1 MSGPITTILLAP
13 SKVTDIHANTT
24 DDDPKFDTGV
34 ATTPLPGN
42 TLSYAMSTAY
52 TETNAPS
59 GTDINEPTSQ
69 YHDDKRIYA
78 FAETGISKEVTMHIA
93 NLIEGTTYKMIVTDS
108 TDDTEAYTPKNRV
121 KIITFKYVN
130 NDIVWSQPG
139 NSKFYVKTTDMSTDH
154 TDYVTADR
162 VTDTQ
167 YTESIHTNIARI
179 VVTGTNVYNGAKL
192 QISISSP
199 STVTESRTEGQA
211 EADIAWCSLAFSTNP
226 DTAAP
231 LLVTGGPLAPN
242 TQYLAGVA
250 APTDESKTDVQWIFD
265 RIGFPATEYQEVAI
279 SKVHLT
285 YTAVDTLSATE
296 VPLAVDMLRVNPP
309 NANESSFYV
318 LIPKPKENETLND
331 LTPVT
336 VTTGLSPVIFDI
348 PNGITSD
355 GVAKEFEYAMAYE
368 DENGYIGPY
377 SGSESALKL
386 SDKPG
391 RVNDLKVTNPP
402 PVSGTG
408 NVTLV
413 WKADGYIAKGTTL
426 TKFKVYYKL
435 GSENVAVEGTTTL
448 TATESDLIHELKAD
462 SETDSETD
470 SFSFDISSGLY
481 TAMIDATATTYSAS
495 AGPDDKYFF
504 WVVPVAT
511 KNSDDTIE
519 FTGEP
524 SFPFSLGY
532 DSSGIADDAAGYD
545 TPGGLAVAAV
555 PTAPIVQTA
564 GTNVD
569 ADGVTLFVGNDNSAI
584 DAESNMSQRIGI
596 TVDSSVLSGSAN
608 GTDGAD
614 IGVYYR
620 VFSGDVTGI
629 DKDTELPSDL
639 GQTFTNLLRV
649 DNVFTIEGSVK
660 IYTSLTDTAPVNSS
674 NLVNGTGYIVQ
685 VAYGYMHTDDTDA
698 DTDDTDAVDTLVISE
713 LYTSGT
719 LTPSTIPAMSD
730 LYETGTTDAGETSVS
745 INGGNPNGFI
755 TDDNHE
761 STAEIKLDF
770 DYSNPILFGG
780 LSVLTT
786 LNVKVRREDVES
798 YRTRDAQGDTTAYID
813 KSLDYNADGEYT
825 LTSTDFSNIAHGALY
840 NIQLGVTSNNGASAG
855 TDGTIDTIT
864 TIAKMGATY
873 TGALTKLAD
882 NDDGSLP
889 TSRDS
894 NGDLAY
900 HLEFYEMA
908 DTENTGGYAADY
920 YRLVGVQEIDGA
932 LVTVVDEIFAN
943 PIAAASRNQG
953 GKVSLLSSGTTGTDT
968 GTGTG
973 IAVPIGDGDS
983 VDRNKVLLGGSATS
997 TPSDVIFNTLPGGH
1011 DNNWMKD
1018 GADGTST
1025 TTTVKIDTDVAEPG
1039 QAIHYAI
1046 IPYAAHTTI
1055 YPTLTGNGLPGKPFV
1070 HPIKNDV
1077 DLRLVLKDG
1086 DARID
1091 GLANDT
1097 TITGQTGLK
1106 VSWKP
1111 ASSAVA
1117 NATIK
1122 SFEVT
1127 LFTIAD
1133 IKSGDISYID
1143 GAYALA
1149 NGKVRATR
1157 IGEIIAVVA
1166 SNQDI
1171 ETVYNHTFDDLIV
1184 GTPYIVRISTVLE
1197 YGTADSN
1204 GIKDTKRTPGVFA
1217 GSSTGLYSASV
1228 YAEPMPGSDDNLTY
1242 PVDFSTSKTEPKLW
1256 IPTSTPGVALN
1267 RNKHFPG
1274 SATLVI
1280 NNSGSTIT
1288 HASMVQIFGPSG
1300 PPSGVTNG
1308 SNSFVYDLKT
1318 EAMAD
1323 GKVTPVAS
1331 GTVVSITGSDLN
1343 NAVYTYSMLEYTIG
1357 NDYLGTDWS
1366 REQNYIFVAN
1376 VVGGVVHDGTL
1387 LPP

>member
-1 MSGPITTILLAP
+1 MSGPTTTILLAP
-13 SKVTDIHANTT
+13 SKVTEIHANTT
-24 DDDPKFDTGV
+24 DGDAKFDTGV
-34 ATTPLPGN
+34 AVTPLPGN

-52 TETNAPS
+52 TDTNAP
-59 GTDINEPTSQ
+59 TDASDPNYP
-69 YHDDKRIYA
+69 YDDDKRIYA
-78 FAETGISKEVTMHIA
+78 FAETGVSKKVTMHIA

-108 TDDTEAYTPKNRV
+108 TDATEEYTPKNRV
-121 KIITFKYVN
+121 NIITFKYVN
-130 NDIVWSQPG
+130 NDIVLTTAG
-139 NSKFYVKTTDMSTDH
+139 NSKFYVKTTDMSTDPYG
-154 TDYVTADR
+154 YVTADR

-167 YTESIHTNIARI
+167 YTEGIHTNIARI

-199 STVTESRTEGQA
+199 STVTGDRTADGQS
-211 EADIAWCSLAFSTNP
+211 EADTAWCSLAFSTSV

-231 LLVTGGPLAPN
+231 LLVTGGPLAPL

-250 APTDESKTDVQWIFD
+250 APKYESSTDVQWIFD
-265 RIGFPATEYQEVAI
+265 RIGFAATEYQEVAI

-296 VPLAVDMLRVNPP
+296 VPLDVDMLRVNPP
-309 NANESSFYV
+309 DGDSYYV
-318 LIPKPKENETLND
+318 LIPAPKENEPHND

-336 VTTGLSPVIFDI
+336 VTTSLSPIIFDI

-391 RVNDLKVTNPP
+391 RVNGLKVTNPP

-413 WKADGYIAKGTTL
+413 WRTDGYIADNTTL

-435 GSENVAVEGTTTL
+435 GSENVTVEGTTTL
-448 TATESDLIHELKAD
+448 TATEETRNATNVVTVYNDLKHELKAG
-462 SETDSETD
+462 
-470 SFSFDISSGLY
+470 SFSFDSGLY
-481 TAMIDATATTYSAS
+481 TAMIDATATTYSAP

-511 KNSDDTIE
+511 DDSDDTIE

-524 SFPFSLGY
+524 SFTFSLGY
-532 DSSGIADDAAGYD
+532 DYSSGITDDAAGYD

-564 GTNVD
+564 GTNVNP
-569 ADGVTLFVGNDNSAI
+569 DGVTLFVGNDNSAI
-584 DAESNMSQRIGI
+584 DASAMSQRIGI
-596 TVDSSVLSGSAN
+596 TVASSVLIDSAN

-614 IGVYYR
+614 IGLYYR

-629 DKDTELPSDL
+629 DKDTELDASL
-639 GQTFTNLLRV
+639 GQTFTKLTRA
-649 DNVFTIEGSVK
+649 DDVFKINGSAAID
-660 IYTSLTDTAPVNSS
+660 IYTSLSTKDVAQ
-674 NLVNGTGYIVQ
+674 LVNGTNYIVQ
-685 VAYGYMHTDDTDA
+685 VAYGYPHA
-698 DTDDTDAVDTLVISE
+698 DGTTLVISG
-713 LYTSGT
+713 LYTSGI
-719 LTPSTIPAMSD
+719 LTPSTIPAMSE
-730 LYETGTTDAGETSVS
+730 LYNTGTTDS
-745 INGGNPNGFI
+745 ITFNNPNGFI

-780 LSVLTT
+780 LSELTT
-786 LNVKVRREDVES
+786 LNVGVRRTNVES
-798 YRTRDAQGDTTAYID
+798 YRTRGAPVIKSTYTD

-840 NIQLGVTSNNGASAG
+840 NIQLGVTSDNG
-855 TDGTIDTIT
+855 DDDYRIRIT
-864 TIAKMGATY
+864 TTTNIAKMSATY
-873 TGALTKLAD
+873 TGALTKVTS
-882 NDDGSLP
+882 NDGSLP

-900 HLEFYEMA
+900 HLEFNEVA
-908 DTENTGGYAADY
+908 ATENTGGYAADY
-920 YRLVGVQEIDGA
+920 YRLVGVQEINGA

-953 GKVSLLSSGTTGTDT
+953 GKVSLLSSGTTGT

-973 IAVPIGDGDS
+973 IAVPIGVSDS
-983 VDRNKVLLGGSATS
+983 VDRDNVLLGGSATS
-997 TPSDVIFNTLPGGH
+997 TPSDVIFSTLTGGGNNT
-1011 DNNWMKD
+1011 WMKD

-1025 TTTVKIDTDVAEPG
+1025 TATVKIDTEVAEPG

-1055 YPTLTGNGLPGKPFV
+1055 YPTATGNGLPGKPFV

-1077 DLRLVLKDG
+1077 DLRLASKGG

-1111 ASSAVA
+1111 AATNAVA

-1127 LFTIAD
+1127 LFKIAD
-1133 IKSGDISYID
+1133 IDSGDISYIE

-1157 IGEIIAVVA
+1157 IGEIITVVA

-1197 YGTADSN
+1197 YGPAGN
-1204 GIKDTKRTPGVFA
+1204 KDTKRTPGVFA
-1217 GSSTGLYSASV
+1217 GSSTGLYSASE
-1228 YAEPMPGSDDNLTY
+1228 YAESVPGSDDNLTY
-1242 PVDFSTSKTEPKLW
+1242 PVDFSTSTTKPKLW
-1256 IPTSTPGVALN
+1256 IPTSTPGVTLN
-1267 RNKHFPG
+1267 RNEVNPG

-1288 HASMVQIFGPSG
+1288 HASMVQIYGPSG
-1300 PPSGVTNG
+1300 PPSGVTND

-1357 NDYLGTDWS
+1357 NTYLGTDWS

-1376 VVGGVVHDGTL
+1376 GVGGVVHDGTEV
-1387 LPP
+1387 PS